1 MDNND
6 NNDNNNN
13 NNNDDI
19 LLYQFNK
26 ILLEKRNEIIEIANS
41 KKRENKKMTDVN
53 KLDRDTNSTISR
65 IKIENEKKIKSSARY
80 KKKEAI

>member
-1 MDNND
+1 MDE
-6 NNDNNNN
+6 
-13 NNNDDI
+13 DDA

-41 KKRENKKMTDVN
+41 KKRENKKMTDIN
-53 KLDRDTNSTISR
+53 KLDKDTNTTINR
-65 IKIENEKKIKSSARY
+65 IKVENEKRLKNSARY

>member
-1 MDNND
+1 MD
-6 NNDNNNN
+6 
-13 NNNDDI
+13 DDDA

-41 KKRENKKMTDVN
+41 KKRENKKMTDIN
-53 KLDRDTNSTISR
+53 KLDKDTNTTINR
-65 IKIENEKKIKSSARY
+65 IKIENEKRLKNSARY

>member
-1 MDNND
+1 MD
-6 NNDNNNN
+6 
-13 NNNDDI
+13 DD

-53 KLDRDTNSTISR
+53 KLDRDNNTTLNR
-65 IKIENEKKIKSSARY
+65 LKVENEKKIKNSARY
-80 KKKEAI
+80 KKKEEL

>member
-6 NNDNNNN
+6 DNDNV
-13 NNNDDI
+13 